1 VVLIRPARLDDGNSL
16 QGIELAAGAR
26 FRDVGFA
33 DVADHDPTSVDE
45 LARYATAGRSW
56 VATHTGDI
64 PVGYVVVDVVD
75 GNAHIEQ
82 VSVAPSHAR
91 RGIGAALIDQVE
103 AWGRAQGAPATTLT
117 TFGDVAW
124 NGPYYA
130 RLGYREMSAARIGA
144 GLAATMDHEA
154 SMPGIEAARRCAMV
168 KPNDPAG
175 AVVTS
180 G

>member
-1 VVLIRPARLDDGNSL
+1 MLIRPARLDDGNSL

-82 VSVAPSHAR
+82 VSVDPADQGT
-91 RGIGAALIDQVE
+91 GIGRALMEHVRVWAAS
-103 AWGRAQGAPATTLT
+103 QGHPGITLT
-117 TFGDVAW
+117 TFRDVEW
-124 NGPYYA
+124 NRPLYEH
-130 RLGYREMSAARIGA
+130 LGYTIMTDDAIGSELRA
-144 GLAATMDHEA
+144 LRAEEAEHGL
-154 SMPGIEAARRCAMV
+154 
-168 KPNDPAG
+168 DPA
-175 AVVTS
+175 VRVCMYLPS
-180 G
+180 DQS